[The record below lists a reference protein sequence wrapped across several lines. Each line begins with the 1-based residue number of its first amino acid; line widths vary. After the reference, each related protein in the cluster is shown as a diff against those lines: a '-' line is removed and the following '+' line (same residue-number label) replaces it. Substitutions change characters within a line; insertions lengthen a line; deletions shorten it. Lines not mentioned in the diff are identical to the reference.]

1 MAVFVLVHG
10 AWHGGWCW
18 RKVSPLLRRAGAAV
32 YAPTL
37 SGLGGRAHL
46 RSRLP
51 TAAFDLDLHIA
62 DIVGLLEAEELEQV
76 TLVGHAY
83 AGMVISGA
91 AELCPQRLAHLVYL
105 NGVVPQSGES
115 MADQLTA
122 VRGPEFAA
130 WVRRHIAA
138 AEGGV
143 AGDGD
148 AGDAAGGLAGDAD
161 AGDADGGMAGN
172 AGDAA
177 GNMAIADAGWLPPPS
192 SPEEIGRRWGI
203 DDAADREWMFRR
215 VTAQPAAAMA
225 APVRLGNPA
234 AAAIP
239 RSFILGAEAGFEP
252 VARRAEQAGW
262 GLYRV
267 ASGHDTMVS
276 HPRELAEILLGI
288 ASAF

>member
-1 MAVFVLVHG
+1 MATFVLVHG

-18 RKVSPLLRRAGAAV
+18 RKVAPLLRRAGAAV

-46 RSRLP
+46 RSRMP
-51 TAAFDLDLHIA
+51 AAAFDLDLHIA

-105 NGVVPQSGES
+105 NGVVPQNGES

-138 AEGGV
+138 ANAGVAGNSGVAGNGGDSGADGNAGDGGNTADGN

-148 AGDAAGGLAGDAD
+148 
-161 AGDADGGMAGN
+161 
-172 AGDAA
+172 
-177 GNMAIADAGWLPPPS
+177 GNMAIADAGWLPPPA

-215 VTAQPAAAMA
+215 VKAQPAAAMA
-225 APVRLGNPA
+225 APVRLGNPQ

-252 VARRAEQAGW
+252 VARRAEQNGW

>member
-1 MAVFVLVHG
+1 MATFVLVHG

-18 RKVSPLLRRAGAAV
+18 RKVAPLLRRAGAAV

-46 RSRLP
+46 RSRMP
-51 TAAFDLDLHIA
+51 AAAFDLDLHIA

-115 MADQLTA
+115 MSDQLTA

-138 AEGGV
+138 AEGGL
-143 AGDGD
+143 
-148 AGDAAGGLAGDAD
+148 AGDAAGG
-161 AGDADGGMAGN
+161 MARN

-177 GNMAIADAGWLPPPS
+177 GGIAAADAGWLPPPA

-203 DDAADREWMFRR
+203 DAAADREWMFRQ

-225 APVRLGNPA
+225 APVRLGNPSA
-234 AAAIP
+234 ASIP